1 MAEIIIIGCGPGSP
15 DYLTP
20 IARRLALEADVLMGS
35 PKLIKLFPES
45 TAERVEV
52 TRSSVAVG
60 QVKSRMEK
68 AKKIAVLVSG
78 DPGISSMAK
87 PVIRHFGAE
96 NCRVIPGI
104 SSVQFAFAKV
114 GLEWSFAKII
124 TAHKS
129 DPDVDMAEIVRE
141 KKVAVLAGRQGA
153 LEWISRLADAM
164 GENLDVFVCENLS
177 MPDEKISKLTASE
190 LKGYVAPSM
199 TIVLLVKRSA

>member
-20 IARRLALEADVLMGS
+20 MARKTALEADVLIGS

-45 TAERVEV
+45 TAERIEV
-52 TRSSVAVG
+52 TRSLVAVDHIR
-60 QVKSRMEK
+60 SRMGK

-87 PVIRHFGAE
+87 PVIRNFGAE

-114 GLEWSFAKII
+114 GLEWSSARII

-129 DPDVDMAEIVRE
+129 DPSEDITEIARE
-141 KKVAVLAGRQGA
+141 NKVAVLAGRQGA
-153 LEWISRLADAM
+153 LVWISRLADAM
-164 GENLDVFVCENLS
+164 GDNLDVFVCENLS
-177 MPDEKISKLTASE
+177 MPDEKISKLTPAE

-199 TIVLLVKRSA
+199 TIVLLIKRAA